1 MTYTFELWTKLTDI
15 MNFAGQILDHM
26 SQIPQSQW
34 LLILREYKLIHLINL
49 DIILGDVIL
58 IPFESFELIVYLLV
72 KILLALWWCW

>member
-58 IPFESFELIVYLLV
+58 IPFESFEFIIYLLV
-72 KILLALWWCW
+72 KILLALWW

>member
-58 IPFESFELIVYLLV
+58 IPFESFEFIIYLLV